1 LAVSGMKTGS
11 ASGPNGF
18 TVICFKKMWKHIKG
32 EMMRMVL
39 DFNCNRLNFGAIT
52 LVPKVSE
59 VNTIRQYRPICLL
72 NVDFKIFPKLLID
85 RVTPIAN
92 KVIIPSQ
99 TTFIKGRN
107 ILEEL

>member
-1 LAVSGMKTGS
+1 
-11 ASGPNGF
+11 
-18 TVICFKKMWKHIKG
+18 MWKHIKG

-39 DFNCNRLNFGAIT
+39 DFNCNRLDRKRLNFGAIT

-92 KVIIPSQ
+92 KVISPSQ